1 MLLYKLRK
9 LILDGIIYLVNR
21 VNIVKVVNIIGV
33 IYWFI
38 SVYEISKKNNK
49 LT

>member
-21 VNIVKVVNIIGV
+21 VNIVKVVNIIDV

-38 SVYEISKKNNK
+38 SVYEISKKNSK

>member
-33 IYWFI
+33 ICWFI